1 MSRPAVRTPAR
12 FGLPDTDR
20 IRADLVSVGL
30 FSPAGLTEGSSDI
43 LTAISRAGRPAL
55 AVQGLARLFEAADD
69 QADLM
74 AALRTDPRFRGRL
87 IALLGASTVLAEHLA
102 AWPADWHSLL
112 AEAPAEAL
120 LAPQDIRS
128 VLFDAVGIDPTL
140 PLCTGT
146 EGGRATVTG
155 GKAIAQ
161 LRRAY
166 RSLLLIIAAHDLAP
180 AVEPSLPTTALPAVC
195 QALTDLA
202 DATLQT
208 GLAVAAAALPAGA
221 TPARLAVVAMGKCGA
236 KELNYLS
243 DVDVIFAADH
253 PLPKPANH
261 EAAEESNGE
270 QGTPDLP
277 ASSNGSGAGNGG
289 GSGRGGDL
297 GAGRT
302 DKLEPRPLDEAGML
316 ATASQLAAGLMRICG
331 SAAWEVDAALR
342 PEGKAGALV
351 RTPAGLASYYQRWA
365 HTWEFQALLKA
376 RPAAGDPAL
385 GQQFLD
391 ITAPGVW
398 SAAGRDSFVDDVQK
412 MRRRVEENI
421 PERERDRELKLG
433 AGGLRDVEFAVQ
445 LLQLVHG
452 RTDPGVRLPGTLMG
466 LRSLIRGGYVG
477 RSDGAEMAAA
487 YTFLR
492 RAEHRLQLQRLRRTH
507 LLPEDSSDMEWLARS
522 DGYTASGT
530 ASAAEVFIAER
541 VRHSGTVRRL
551 HEKLFYRPL
560 LHAVAAVGEDET
572 RLTPEAA
579 KARFAALGFTA
590 PEAALRHLAALT
602 LGVSRRAAIQRT
614 LLPVLLDYFSSSPDP
629 DGGLLSYRQVSEAL
643 ADTPWYLRLLRDEGE
658 VAGGLATLLGGSR
671 LIASLLPRAPEVL
684 RLLVDDA
691 ALLEPEPETVAAALL
706 ARSRRASSARESVD
720 AARSSRRHEMLRLAC
735 GDLLGLISVTN
746 IARGLTSVAQ
756 TSMRAAY
763 DAAVEQVIAS
773 RGGFRAKFAVIGMG
787 RLGGAELSY
796 SSDADVMFVM
806 EPLPDADDQVARAD
820 AAAVAD
826 LMARLLGRPSPDP
839 PLEIDANLRPE
850 GKNGPLVRTLESY
863 RGYWAKVAA
872 PWERQALLRARPV
885 AGDAE
890 LGQAFIAAADSFRYP
905 EGGLSQKDV
914 VEIRR
919 IKARIDAE
927 RLPRGADPTTHTK
940 LGRGGLAD
948 VEWTVQLLQL
958 QHAFEIPG
966 LRTPATLPAIQAAA
980 KAGLISEGDATA
992 LSNGW
997 LEAARTRNAI
1007 MLVRGKP
1014 EDQIPRQGKEL
1025 AAVARALGYPAGGD
1039 PGEFVDDYRRATRRA
1054 RKVVDRIFDGG

>member
-1 MSRPAVRTPAR
+1 MVA
-12 FGLPDTDR
+12 
-20 IRADLVSVGL
+20 VGL
-30 FSPAGLTEGSSDI
+30 FSQSGPTDGSGEI
-43 LTAISRAGRPAL
+43 MTAISRSGRPAL

-74 AALRTDPRFRGRL
+74 AALRNEPRFRGRL

-102 AWPADWHSLL
+102 AWPEDWHSLL
-112 AEAPAEAL
+112 PEAPAEAL
-120 LAPQDIRS
+120 LAPQDIRD
-128 VLFDAVGIDPTL
+128 VLFAAVGIDPTL

-166 RSLLLIIAAHDLAP
+166 RSLLLVIAAHDLAP

-195 QALTDLA
+195 QALSDLA

-221 TPARLAVVAMGKCGA
+221 TPARLAVIAMGKCGA

-253 PLPKPANH
+253 PLPKPANRR
-261 EAAEESNGE
+261 AERPGQPNRAGLDVRANG
-270 QGTPDLP
+270 
-277 ASSNGSGAGNGG
+277 NGAG
-289 GSGRGGDL
+289 
-297 GAGRT
+297 T
-302 DKLEPRPLDEAGML
+302 EPQPLNEAGML

-398 SAAGRDSFVDDVQK
+398 SAAGRESFVDDVQK

-572 RLTPEAA
+572 RLSPEAA
-579 KARFAALGFTA
+579 TARFAALGFTA

-643 ADTPWYLRLLRDEGE
+643 ADTP
-658 VAGGLATLLGGSR
+658 VV
-671 LIASLLPRAPEVL
+671 PP
-684 RLLVDDA
+684 
-691 ALLEPEPETVAAALL
+691 VAA
-706 ARSRRASSARESVD
+706 RR
-720 AARSSRRHEMLRLAC
+720 
-735 GDLLGLISVTN
+735 
-746 IARGLTSVAQ
+746 
-756 TSMRAAY
+756 
-763 DAAVEQVIAS
+763 
-773 RGGFRAKFAVIGMG
+773 
-787 RLGGAELSY
+787 
-796 SSDADVMFVM
+796 
-806 EPLPDADDQVARAD
+806 
-820 AAAVAD
+820 
-826 LMARLLGRPSPDP
+826 
-839 PLEIDANLRPE
+839 
-850 GKNGPLVRTLESY
+850 
-863 RGYWAKVAA
+863 
-872 PWERQALLRARPV
+872 
-885 AGDAE
+885 
-890 LGQAFIAAADSFRYP
+890 
-905 EGGLSQKDV
+905 
-914 VEIRR
+914 
-919 IKARIDAE
+919 
-927 RLPRGADPTTHTK
+927 
-940 LGRGGLAD
+940 GRGGRPACHPAGRITAD
-948 VEWTVQLLQL
+948 RQPVAPSTRSSSP
-958 QHAFEIPG
+958 AG
-966 LRTPATLPAIQAAA
+966 RRRRTPR
-980 KAGLISEGDATA
+980 
-992 LSNGW
+992 
-997 LEAARTRNAI
+997 ART
-1007 MLVRGKP
+1007 
-1014 EDQIPRQGKEL
+1014 
-1025 AAVARALGYPAGGD
+1025 
-1039 PGEFVDDYRRATRRA
+1039 
-1054 RKVVDRIFDGG
+1054 

>member
-1 MSRPAVRTPAR
+1 MSRPAGRTPAR

-20 IRADLVSVGL
+20 IRADLVAIGL
-30 FSPAGLTEGSSDI
+30 FTPSGPTDGSGEI
-43 LTAISRAGRPAL
+43 LTAISRSGRPAL

-69 QADLM
+69 QVELM
-74 AALRTDPRFRGRL
+74 AALRSEPRFRGRL
-87 IALLGASTVLAEHLA
+87 VALLGASTVLAEHLA
-102 AWPADWHSLL
+102 AWPQDWHSLL
-112 AEAPAEAL
+112 PEAPAEAL
-120 LAPQDIRS
+120 LDPASIRR
-128 VLFDAVGIDPTL
+128 VLSEAVGIDPGL
-140 PLCTGT
+140 PPCTGT

-166 RSLLLIIAAHDLAP
+166 RSQLLVIAAHDLAP

-208 GLAVAAAALPAGA
+208 GLAVAAAGLPPGA
-221 TPARLAVVAMGKCGA
+221 APARLAVIAMGKCGA

-253 PLPKPANH
+253 PVPKPTNRRSGD
-261 EAAEESNGE
+261 AA
-270 QGTPDLP
+270 
-277 ASSNGSGAGNGG
+277 AG
-289 GSGRGGDL
+289 GSDSL
-297 GAGRT
+297 NIPAQNAGT
-302 DKLEPRPLDEAGML
+302 APATAAKPPDEMAML

-351 RTPAGLASYYQRWA
+351 RTPAGLASYYKRWA

-385 GQQFLD
+385 GQQFLE

-530 ASAAEVFIAER
+530 SSAAEVFIAER
-541 VRHSGTVRRL
+541 LRHSGTVRRL

-572 RLTPEAA
+572 RLSPDAA
-579 KARFAALGFTA
+579 KARLAALGFTA

-602 LGVSRRAAIQRT
+602 VGVSRRAAIQRT
-614 LLPVLLDYFSSSPDP
+614 LLPVLLDYFASSPDP

-658 VAGGLATLLGGSR
+658 VAGRLATLLGGSR

-691 ALLEPEPETVAAALL
+691 ALLEPEPESVAAALL
-706 ARSRRASSARESVD
+706 ARSRRAGSARESVD

-763 DAAVEQVIAS
+763 DAAVEQVIAT
-773 RGGFRAKFAVIGMG
+773 RGGFRAKLAVIGMG

-806 EPLPDADDQVARAD
+806 EPLPDEDGQLARAD

-826 LMARLLGRPSPDP
+826 LMSRLLGRPSPDP
-839 PLEIDANLRPE
+839 PLEIDSNLRPE
-850 GKNGPLVRTLESY
+850 GKNGPLVRGLGSY

-885 AGDAE
+885 AGDEE
-890 LGQAFIAAADSFRYP
+890 LGKAFIAAADEFRYP

-919 IKARIDAE
+919 IKARIDTE

-948 VEWTVQLLQL
+948 IEWTVQLLQL
-958 QHAFEIPG
+958 QHAFEVPA
-966 LRTPATLPAIQAAA
+966 LRTPATLPAIAAAA
-980 KAGLISEGDATA
+980 KAGLLSEGDATA
-992 LSNGW
+992 LTNGW

-1054 RKVVDRIFDGG
+1054 RKVVDRVFDGG

>member
-1 MSRPAVRTPAR
+1 MTRPAVRSPAR
-12 FGLPDTDR
+12 YGLPNTDR
-20 IRADLVSVGL
+20 VRADLATVGL
-30 FSPAGLTEGSSDI
+30 FTESGPTPGSEEV
-43 LTAISRAGRPAL
+43 LAAISRAGRPEL
-55 AVQGLARLFEAADD
+55 AVYGLTRLFEACPNPVE
-69 QADLM
+69 LIE
-74 AALRTDPRFRGRL
+74 ALRLHPRFRGRL
-87 IALLGASTVLAEHLA
+87 IALLGASTVLSEHLA
-102 AWPADWHSLL
+102 AWPEDWRSLL
-112 AEAPAEAL
+112 PEAPAEL
-120 LAPQDIRS
+120 LLSPQSMRN
-128 VLFDAVGIDPTL
+128 VLFESVGIDPDG
-140 PLCTGT
+140 PPCTGT
-146 EGGRATVTG
+146 EGVRATVTG

-166 RSLLLIIAAHDLAP
+166 RSQLLIIAAHDLAP
-180 AVEPSLPTTALPAVC
+180 AVESSLPTTALPAVC
-195 QALTDLA
+195 QALSDLA

-208 GLAVAAAALPAGA
+208 GLAVAAAELPANA
-221 TPARLAVVAMGKCGA
+221 APARLAVVAMGKCGA

-253 PLPKPANH
+253 PRRDRRRGDPH
-261 EAAEESNGE
+261 ETPDPDPDGGE
-270 QGTPDLP
+270 Q
-277 ASSNGSGAGNGG
+277 
-289 GSGRGGDL
+289 
-297 GAGRT
+297 
-302 DKLEPRPLDEAGML
+302 DETRML
-316 ATASQLAAGLMRICG
+316 ATATALASGLMRICG
-331 SAAWEVDAALR
+331 AAAWEVDAALR

-351 RTPAGLASYYQRWA
+351 RTPAGLASYYKRWA

-385 GQQFLD
+385 GQEFLD

-398 SAAGRDSFVDDVQK
+398 SAAGRESFVDDVQA

-421 PERERDRELKLG
+421 PERQRDRELKLG

-452 RTDPGVRLPGTLMG
+452 RTDPDLRLPGTLMG

-477 RSDGAEMAAA
+477 RTDGAEMAAA

-522 DGYTASGT
+522 DGYTAAGSS
-530 ASAAEVFIAER
+530 SAAEVFLAER
-541 VRHSGTVRRL
+541 LRHAGTVRRL

-560 LHAVAAVGEDET
+560 LHAVAAVDAAGTDEM
-572 RLTPEAA
+572 RLSSDAA
-579 KARFAALGFTA
+579 RARLAALGFQF
-590 PEAALRHLAALT
+590 PDAALRHLAGLT
-602 LGVSRRAAIQRT
+602 VGVSRRAAIQRT

-643 ADTPWYLRLLRDEGE
+643 ADTPWYLRLLRDEGS
-658 VAGGLATLLGGSR
+658 VAGRLATLLGGSR
-671 LIASLLPRAPEVL
+671 LIASLLTRAPEVL
-684 RLLVDDA
+684 RLLVDDE
-691 ALLEPEPETVAAALL
+691 ALLAPEPSSVSIALL
-706 ARSRRASSARESVD
+706 ARSHRAGNAREAVD
-720 AARSSRRHEMLRLAC
+720 AARSARRQEMLRLAC
-735 GDLLGLISVTN
+735 GDMLGLISVTN

-756 TSMRAAY
+756 TTMTAAY
-763 DAAVEQVIAS
+763 DAAVKQVTAD

-787 RLGGAELSY
+787 RLGGAELGY
-796 SSDADVMFVM
+796 SSDADVLFVM
-806 EPLPDADDQVARAD
+806 EPLPGEDEQAARAD
-820 AAAVAD
+820 ANAVAD
-826 LMARLLGRPSPDP
+826 LMSRLLGRPTPDP

-850 GKNGPLVRTLESY
+850 GKNGPLVRPVSSY
-863 RGYWAKVAA
+863 QGYWARTAVA
-872 PWERQALLRARPV
+872 WERQALLRARPV
-885 AGDAE
+885 TGDEE
-890 LGQAFIAAADSFRYP
+890 LGAEFIRAADDFRYP
-905 EGGLSQKDV
+905 QGGLSMRDV

-919 IKARIDAE
+919 IKARVDAE

-958 QHAFEIPG
+958 QHAYEVPG
-966 LRTPATLPAIQAAA
+966 LRTSSTLPAITAAA
-980 KAGLISEGDATA
+980 EAGLISEADAKA
-992 LSNGW
+992 LTNGW

-1014 EDQIPRQGKEL
+1014 DDQIPRQGREL